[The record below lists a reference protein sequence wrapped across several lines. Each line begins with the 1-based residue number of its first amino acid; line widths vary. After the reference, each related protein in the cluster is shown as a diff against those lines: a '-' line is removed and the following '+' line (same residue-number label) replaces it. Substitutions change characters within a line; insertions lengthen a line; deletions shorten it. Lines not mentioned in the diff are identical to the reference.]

1 MNDLVKPVLAE
12 FIGTFTLVFIGAGA
26 VAATVQN
33 GFDVTVPAFAH
44 GLVVLAL
51 IYAYG
56 HISGTHLNPA
66 VTVGLLVGGHI
77 DVTKAI
83 AYIIAQFIA
92 GIVAA
97 YVLFAMVD
105 GPAGN
110 YGQTVGSITDTNL
123 IGAVV
128 FEAILTF
135 FLVSSIYQSAVFG
148 KAGNFAG
155 VAIGLTLV
163 FCILAGGPYT
173 GASLNPART
182 LGPALAAGQLGY
194 VFPYF
199 IGLFAGGA
207 LAGVVQQYL
216 LGPDSE

>member
-1 MNDLVKPVLAE
+1 MNDLFKPVLAE

-26 VAATVQN
+26 VAATVAN

-51 IYAYG
+51 VYAYG

-83 AYIIAQFIA
+83 AYIIAQFVA

-97 YVLFAMVD
+97 YVLFAIVD

-135 FLVSSIYQSAVFG
+135 FLVSSIYQAAVFG

-155 VAIGLTLV
+155 IAIGLTLV
-163 FCILAGGPYT
+163 FCIL
-173 GASLNPART
+173 
-182 LGPALAAGQLGY
+182 
-194 VFPYF
+194 
-199 IGLFAGGA
+199 
-207 LAGVVQQYL
+207 
-216 LGPDSE
+216 